1 MASIS
6 SAGIGS
12 GLDVNSLVAQLVAA
26 ERTPSATRLSTAQS
40 KINVQI
46 SAFGSFKGVLS
57 GLKSTLD
64 ALKSD
69 GAVAALK
76 ATSSD
81 EAVFTASATADA
93 APGSYD
99 IEVVSLATASKQ
111 VSAAYAGGPTT
122 ALGAGDVQISV
133 GANAFTVSLT
143 SGSDSLADLRDAIN
157 NAADN
162 TGVTATLV
170 NETNGT
176 RLLLTSN
183 ETGTDHAV
191 SVSSS
196 LITLTDK
203 QVPTDAHVRVEGYD
217 VYSQSNSITDAI
229 DGVTLDLESASPGT
243 TLSLDVAID
252 SDAASKAIDAFVK
265 AYNNTVQIIGSL
277 TKYDT
282 TTGTAAALTGDS
294 TVRGASQQLRTILG
308 STVATNDTFTYLSE
322 IGITTETD
330 GTLKLDSAKLSEAL
344 ATDRSAVAALFSGE
358 DGYATRL
365 SDMLEGYVGTDGQIE
380 AKTDGLSDRLDDI
393 KDQQEA
399 LDRRMAAV
407 EARYLKQFTALDTLI
422 SQMQSTSS
430 YLSQQLASLPGAAK
444 SSG

>member
-217 VYSQSNSITDAI
+217 VYSQTNSITDAI
-229 DGVTLDLESASPGT
+229 DGVTLDLQSASPGT

-344 ATDRSAVAALFSGE
+344 ATDRSAVAALFSGA

-380 AKTDGLSDRLDDI
+380 AKTDGLNDRLDDI